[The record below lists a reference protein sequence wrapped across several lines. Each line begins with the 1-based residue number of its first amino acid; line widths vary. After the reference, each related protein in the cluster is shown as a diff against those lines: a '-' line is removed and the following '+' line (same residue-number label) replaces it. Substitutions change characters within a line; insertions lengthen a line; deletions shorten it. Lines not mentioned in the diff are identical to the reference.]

1 MTPDGIRER
10 FDLYRKWFNTFLVKE
25 FLNLPTKYQDRFIAL
40 IEMFLANCKKMYEEG
55 KKVQE
60 KVIQIIATKVI
71 LPDNKEESY
80 VVVGKSSDSEDEIR
94 INFPIRMPHPKI
106 GAKLYHTVFSF
117 DGEVWYSSKE
127 ELIASHT

>member
-71 LPDNKEESY
+71 L
-80 VVVGKSSDSEDEIR
+80 
-94 INFPIRMPHPKI
+94 I
-106 GAKLYHTVFSF
+106 GR
-117 DGEVWYSSKE
+117 
-127 ELIASHT
+127 ASCRERV

>member
-71 LPDNKEESY
+71 LPDNKE
-80 VVVGKSSDSEDEIR
+80 
-94 INFPIRMPHPKI
+94 
-106 GAKLYHTVFSF
+106 
-117 DGEVWYSSKE
+117 
-127 ELIASHT
+127 